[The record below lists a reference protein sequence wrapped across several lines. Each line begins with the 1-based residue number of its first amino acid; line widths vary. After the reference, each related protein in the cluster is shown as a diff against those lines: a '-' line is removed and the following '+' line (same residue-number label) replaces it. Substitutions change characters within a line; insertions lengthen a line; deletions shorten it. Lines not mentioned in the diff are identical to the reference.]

1 MEIAESHIIPL
12 NFTLD
17 LLDGFHRVVL
27 PSLDPDVQANRKAD
41 GVWGRRLIG
50 ACLARLKAIR
60 GMRVGEAGKQLER
73 SLGAIVKVS
82 LPHAA
87 SGRWTLANVIT
98 LQTGWQTDRRYLLS
112 PRTWRSH
119 EDLLREIIVGTSHP
133 PENVDEFDRVL
144 SRNSWLSMRIKRP
157 VERSANAQPDKGKG
171 REASP
176 VTSATSVDRLLDRV
190 TSSTSDPI
198 KTLVKTLFGSDA
210 FGQDR
215 RASTRSRITEVL
227 DWMASRR
234 RVDPRSAVLG
244 SGVIKQA
251 VMDDFEPSQ
260 DLALDQAKER
270 SRRYHF
276 VTSIVLEWVDR
287 LAKDPH
293 RADDALDTVVHVI
306 GRLMQVGLIDYE
318 DYLGYMVTVA
328 DTDESAFARDILAL
342 LPYFGQDET
351 VIYQRRMLLYGS
363 DTDAQ
368 AQEQQRVER
377 FDLELQS
384 YLGDLIDDERSSS
397 SSQSPRETSGLDI
410 PSSWICSRVW
420 AQVRPYVMQRV
431 RALTTD
437 GDLGSTRMAR
447 VISITTAIPDYEL
460 LFDICKQ
467 MTLIRTED
475 AGVQLA
481 CCQQLQRNLLLWDAM
496 SCGVEAKILA
506 ETLRTNAL
514 TIITRRYTSP
524 QVDYARDTTS
534 SEPAPNST
542 AQLFRDVVE
551 IHRQPSL
558 DAVDR
563 LAHGL
568 IQEFPNDRQFGEQV
582 WNLALAGLA
591 DIDITLLQPEGE
603 SKAVEAT
610 VRLLQTLGTYHPG
623 MMDVAFRRWARS
635 VLRKPTL
642 ATVNEQSCSLLLEL
656 ASKRVIP
663 IRSVLEGLLLPL
675 WRSMAA
681 FVSSATQA
689 VPEQSRFILVLS
701 RAIFRSRTIGSSIS
715 LSTAHALAAELELA
729 LEDIALATNLIKH
742 LPFLAVIAVNASS
755 SHDMARFLGELCHVE
770 PLKIFALR
778 EQAVVREAVTKA
790 PFSWEGY
797 QGARD
802 LVDGCVR
809 DLLNTSASAGK

>member
-1 MEIAESHIIPL
+1 
-12 NFTLD
+12 
-17 LLDGFHRVVL
+17 
-27 PSLDPDVQANRKAD
+27 
-41 GVWGRRLIG
+41 
-50 ACLARLKAIR
+50 
-60 GMRVGEAGKQLER
+60 
-73 SLGAIVKVS
+73 
-82 LPHAA
+82 
-87 SGRWTLANVIT
+87 
-98 LQTGWQTDRRYLLS
+98 
-112 PRTWRSH
+112 
-119 EDLLREIIVGTSHP
+119 
-133 PENVDEFDRVL
+133 VDEVDRVK
-144 SRNSWLSMRIKRP
+144 SRNNWLSMRIKRP
-157 VERSANAQPDKGKG
+157 VERSASAQPDKGKG

-176 VTSATSVDRLLDRV
+176 VTSATSVDKLLDRV
-190 TSSTSDPI
+190 TNSTSDPI

-215 RASTRSRITEVL
+215 RAATRSRINEVL
-227 DWMASRR
+227 EWMASRH

-251 VMDDFEPSQ
+251 VLDDFEPIHS
-260 DLALDQAKER
+260 LELDQAKER

-276 VTSIVLEWVDR
+276 VTSVVLEWIGR
-287 LAKDPH
+287 LANDPH
-293 RADDALDTVVHVI
+293 RADDALDSVVHVL
-306 GRLMQVGLIDYE
+306 GRVVQVGLIDYQ

-328 DTDESAFARDILAL
+328 DTDESAFAQDILAL
-342 LPYFGQDET
+342 LPYFGQNET
-351 VIYQRRMLLYGS
+351 VIFQRRMLLCGS
-363 DTDAQ
+363 DTNAQ
-368 AQEQQRVER
+368 AEEQQRIDR
-377 FDLELQS
+377 FDLELRS
-384 YLGDLIDDERSSS
+384 YLGDLINNDMSPS
-397 SSQSPRETSGLDI
+397 SSQSPRETSGLDL

-420 AQVRPYVMQRV
+420 ARVRPQVLQRV
-431 RALTTD
+431 RSLTSD
-437 GDLGSTRMAR
+437 SDLGATGMAR
-447 VISITTAIPDYEL
+447 LISVTTAIPDYEL
-460 LFDICKQ
+460 LFEVCKR
-467 MTLIRTED
+467 MRLVRISD

-496 SCGVEAKILA
+496 SCGAEAKGLID
-506 ETLRTNAL
+506 TLRTNAL
-514 TIITRRYTSP
+514 TLITHRYTSL
-524 QVDYARDTTS
+524 QVDDSRPSTS
-534 SEPAPNST
+534 SEPTLNST

-563 LAHGL
+563 LAQGL

-610 VRLLQTLGTYHPG
+610 VRLLQTLGTHHPG

-635 VLRKPTL
+635 VLRKPTV

-701 RAIFRSRTIGSSIS
+701 RAIFRSRTIGSAIS

-729 LEDIALATNLIKH
+729 LEDTALATNLIKH
-742 LPFLAVIAVNASS
+742 LPFLAVIAVNANS
-755 SHDMARFLGELCHVE
+755 SHDMARFLSELCHVE

-778 EQAVVREAVTKA
+778 EQPLVREAVTKA

-809 DLLNTSASAGK
+809 DLLNTSASVGKSSRAQVYEGGRRLLTLAPHREYHLVYLSQRLAMPFHQFRRRNTDPSQIRYTSIHCGCQQRRQ

>member
-1 MEIAESHIIPL
+1 M
-12 NFTLD
+12 
-17 LLDGFHRVVL
+17 
-27 PSLDPDVQANRKAD
+27 
-41 GVWGRRLIG
+41 
-50 ACLARLKAIR
+50 
-60 GMRVGEAGKQLER
+60 
-73 SLGAIVKVS
+73 
-82 LPHAA
+82 
-87 SGRWTLANVIT
+87 
-98 LQTGWQTDRRYLLS
+98 LS

-119 EDLLREIIVGTSHP
+119 EDLLREIVVGNLHL
-133 PENVDEFDRVL
+133 PETVNEFDRVK
-144 SRNSWLSMRIKRP
+144 SRSHWLSMRIKRP
-157 VERSANAQPDKGKG
+157 VERSASAQPDKGKG

-176 VTSATSVDRLLDRV
+176 VTSATPVDKVLDRV

-198 KTLVKTLFGSDA
+198 RTLVKTLFGGDA

-215 RASTRSRITEVL
+215 RAATRSRINEVL
-227 DWMASRR
+227 DWMASRH

-244 SGVIKQA
+244 SSVVKQA
-251 VMDDFEPSQ
+251 VMDDIEPVLS
-260 DLALDQAKER
+260 LALDQAKER

-276 VTSIVLEWVDR
+276 VTSIVLEWVGR
-287 LAKDPH
+287 LANDPH
-293 RADDALDTVVHVI
+293 RPDDALDSVVHVL
-306 GRLMQVGLIDYE
+306 GRVVQVGLIDYE
-318 DYLGYMVTVA
+318 DFLGYMVTVA
-328 DTDESAFARDILAL
+328 DTDESAFLRDILAI

-351 VIYQRRMLLYGS
+351 TVFQRRMLLHGS
-363 DTDAQ
+363 DTKAQ
-368 AQEQQRVER
+368 AQEQQRIDR
-377 FDLELQS
+377 FDFELRS
-384 YLGDLIDDERSSS
+384 YLGDLVDNDKSPL
-397 SSQSPRETSGLDI
+397 SSQSPRETSGLEY
-410 PSSWICSRVW
+410 PSSWVCSRVW
-420 AQVRPYVMQRV
+420 AHVRPKVLQRI
-431 RALTTD
+431 RAFTSD
-437 GDLGSTRMAR
+437 SDLGSTRMGR
-447 VISITTAIPDYEL
+447 LTSVTTAIPDYEL
-460 LFDICKQ
+460 LFEVCRQ
-467 MTLIRTED
+467 MTLVRISD
-475 AGVQLA
+475 AAVQLA
-481 CCQQLQRNLLLWDAM
+481 CCQQLQRNLLLWDAI
-496 SCGVEAKILA
+496 SCGAEAKGLA
-506 ETLRTNAL
+506 HTLRTNAS
-514 TIITRRYTSP
+514 TMIANRYTSP
-524 QVDYARDTTS
+524 KLDDSRPSTS
-534 SEPAPNST
+534 SDPILNST

-563 LAHGL
+563 LAQGL

-610 VRLLQTLGTYHPG
+610 VRLLQTLGTHHPG

-656 ASKRVIP
+656 AAKRVVP
-663 IRSVLEGLLLPL
+663 LRSVLEGLLLPL

-701 RAIFRSRTIGSSIS
+701 RAIFRSRTIGSAIS
-715 LSTAHALAAELELA
+715 LSTAHALTAELEMA
-729 LEDIALATNLIKH
+729 LEDTALATNLIKH
-742 LPFLAVIAVNASS
+742 LPFLAVIAVDANS

-802 LVDGCVR
+802 LVEGCIR
-809 DLLNTSASAGK
+809 DLLNTSTSVGKSSRAGTRGFKSADLTSTHRANREHHLVHLSRRLALPFH